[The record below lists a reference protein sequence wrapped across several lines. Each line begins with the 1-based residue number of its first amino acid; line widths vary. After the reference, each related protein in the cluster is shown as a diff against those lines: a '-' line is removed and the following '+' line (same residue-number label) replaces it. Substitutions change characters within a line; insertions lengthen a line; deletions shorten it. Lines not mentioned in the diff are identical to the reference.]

1 MYTKRAISLLIA
13 ATFILSSCENYRAR
27 RLGGTMTVELEPGE
41 KLVSA
46 TWKDE
51 SLFYLTEPMEVGYT
65 PKTKTF
71 KEKSN
76 YGIQET
82 TVKFIESR

>member
-1 MYTKRAISLLIA
+1 MHTKIVISSLIA
-13 ATFILSSCENYRAR
+13 ATFIFSSCENYRAR

-41 KLVSA
+41 KLVSV

-51 SLFYLTEPMEVGYT
+51 SLFYLTEPMEVGYI
-65 PKTKTF
+65 PKIKMF

-82 TVKFIESR
+82 TVKFIESK